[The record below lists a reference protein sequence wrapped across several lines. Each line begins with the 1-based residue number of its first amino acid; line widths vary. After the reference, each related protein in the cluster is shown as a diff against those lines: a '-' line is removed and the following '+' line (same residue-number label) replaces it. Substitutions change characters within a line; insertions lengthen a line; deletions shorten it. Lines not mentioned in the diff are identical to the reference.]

1 MGHPPEVP
9 MKLCLNRRN
18 HLRVSLAG
26 MLAQLRQCDLSVC
39 ADGVCCDAL
48 LEDISPA
55 GACLLLP
62 QDAPLTT
69 GAAVFFKGCIFNGL
83 IGFLSST
90 RGVVRWITESRCGV
104 CFEDPLELDC
114 MTLSRMI
121 RAESCPG
128 ALARPLAG
136 I

>member
-1 MGHPPEVP
+1 MRLLSAQAPGA
-9 MKLCLNRRN
+9 
-18 HLRVSLAG
+18 HLTGLPTVSKT
-26 MLAQLRQCDLSVC
+26 V
-39 ADGVCCDAL
+39 
-48 LEDISPA
+48 
-55 GACLLLP
+55 LP

-69 GAAVFFKGCIFNGL
+69 GAAVFFNGCSFNGL

-104 CFEDPLELDC
+104 SFEDPLELDC

-128 ALARPLAG
+128 ALDRPLAG